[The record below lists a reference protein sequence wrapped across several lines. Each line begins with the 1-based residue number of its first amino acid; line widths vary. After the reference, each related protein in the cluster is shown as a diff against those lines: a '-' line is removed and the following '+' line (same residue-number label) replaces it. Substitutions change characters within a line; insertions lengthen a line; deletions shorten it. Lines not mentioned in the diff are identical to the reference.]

1 MQALQRTKVGALAVE
16 LTALCNQKCG
26 YCYNGWREDAGK
38 SVGSADGAQLLQR
51 LGRLF
56 TAWEVDHVTLTGG
69 EPLLHPQLFEVLELC
84 AAERVGVQIISNGGI
99 VTEAMARRLG
109 EQRLRFIQVTL
120 NGPDAELHERHVGEG
135 HFAKTLRGVRLLQQA
150 GVPVVGCV
158 VVTRLN
164 ARRVGEI
171 FALWRSLGVQH
182 IAFSRFSPA
191 GFAVA
196 QVAELL
202 PGRED
207 LIEALKQA
215 HAFAEQGMV
224 VSSTM
229 PIPPCAVEIEEFPKI
244 SFGFCAVGSAAGQEL
259 ALSPRGQLRHCTLH
273 QGALFGGRDV
283 LDDSLDLASLPHSDE
298 LTSYRKEVPDLC
310 RGCAHEH
317 TCGGGC
323 GAAAEWVLGHA
334 RRFPDPFIQQ
344 YLDDDFAARLAEAR
358 RGPRRLTLIQPSE
371 DAGEVR
377 S

>member
-1 MQALQRTKVGALAVE
+1 MEARGRTQVSALAVE

-38 SVGSADGAQLLQR
+38 SVGSADGEQLLQR
-51 LGRLF
+51 LERLF
-56 TAWEVDHVTLTGG
+56 GAWEVDHITLTGG
-69 EPLLHPQLFEVLELC
+69 EPLLHPRLFDVLDLC
-84 AAERVGVQIISNGGI
+84 GRSGVGMQIISNGGM
-99 VTEAMARRLG
+99 VTEEIAKRLG
-109 EQRLRFIQVTL
+109 QARLRFVQVTL
-120 NGPDAELHERHVGEG
+120 NGPDAALHERHVGEG
-135 HFAKTLRGVRLLQQA
+135 HFEKTLRGVRLLQQA

-171 FALWRSLGVQH
+171 FTLWRSLGVQH

-191 GFAVA
+191 GYAVA

-207 LIEALKQA
+207 LIEALRQA
-215 HAFAEQGMV
+215 HAFAEQGMT

-244 SFGFCAVGSAAGQEL
+244 GFGYCAVGSGGQEL
-259 ALSPRGQLRHCTLH
+259 ALSPTGHLRHCTLH
-273 QGALFGGRDV
+273 RGALFGGRDV
-283 LDDSLDLASLPHSDE
+283 LDPSLDLASLPHSDE
-298 LTSYRKEVPDLC
+298 ILDYRREVPEMC

-344 YLDDDFAARLAEAR
+344 YLDDDFAARLAAQR
-358 RGPRRLTLIQPSE
+358 AAPRRLNVLQPE
-371 DAGEVR
+371 ENR
-377 S
+377 